1 MRLRLLLCIAMV
13 QALYG
18 CKILRPTSN
27 TWHYP
32 HRHFIIS
39 SPFITF
45 VPKHKKLS
53 YMKIITSIY
62 HAPCSTIM
70 LGSYDGRLC
79 LCDWTGGWH
88 SDSNYRRL
96 FRMLGTTFEEGACDV
111 NSKAAAQLDEYFG
124 GVRRQ
129 FDLPL
134 LLCGTPFQ
142 KEVWTALRHVGYGST
157 MSYARLAATIDRSKA
172 VRAVAN
178 AVGANPMSVI
188 IPCHRITGSDNS
200 LTGYGGGLDVKRYLL
215 ALEQGCRAEP
225 F

>member
-1 MRLRLLLCIAMV
+1 
-13 QALYG
+13 
-18 CKILRPTSN
+18 
-27 TWHYP
+27 
-32 HRHFIIS
+32 
-39 SPFITF
+39 
-45 VPKHKKLS
+45 
-53 YMKIITSIY
+53 MKIITSIY

-134 LLCGTPFQ
+134 LN
-142 KEVWTALRHVGYGST
+142 LRHTVPERGVDSP
-157 MSYARLAATIDRSKA
+157 AACRLRFHHELRTSGCHDR
-172 VRAVAN
+172 
-178 AVGANPMSVI
+178 P
-188 IPCHRITGSDNS
+188 
-200 LTGYGGGLDVKRYLL
+200 
-215 ALEQGCRAEP
+215 
-225 F
+225 

>member
-1 MRLRLLLCIAMV
+1 
-13 QALYG
+13 
-18 CKILRPTSN
+18 
-27 TWHYP
+27 
-32 HRHFIIS
+32 
-39 SPFITF
+39 
-45 VPKHKKLS
+45 
-53 YMKIITSIY
+53 MKIITSIY

-70 LGSYDGRLC
+70 LGSYDGRMC

-88 SDSNYRRL
+88 SDS
-96 FRMLGTTFEEGACDV
+96 V